1 MIKSRKISESE
12 VDVAYKKMGRT
23 KLIRKYLQVHYLDQY
38 QMQLSILM
46 ARYAPQQMIWK
57 LVDKEARTELLQTV
71 VKVQIRTVS
80 LMVTSKSHNNKGS
93 QRLMIAK
100 RFVGREQL
108 RSIKMQRVANAMLVI
123 GHMLTLKAA
132 TK

>member
-57 LVDKEARTELLQTV
+57 LVGKEARTELLQTV